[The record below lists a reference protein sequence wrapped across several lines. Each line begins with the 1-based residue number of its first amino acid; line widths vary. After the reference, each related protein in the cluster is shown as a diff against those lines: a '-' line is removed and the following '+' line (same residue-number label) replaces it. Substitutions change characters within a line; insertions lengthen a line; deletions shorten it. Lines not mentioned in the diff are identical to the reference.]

1 MIFCVFI
8 FIFSLEPTVRE
19 QPDENDFH
27 RYYSI
32 FFESTILKV
41 LDHSYFQSSLAR
53 IRRHFDNGI
62 WNDTLQ
68 LKIFRTWISVWTN
81 YFLSKFPKMKIDESA
96 WKIIH
101 YNNPSLLF
109 EEHWSKTFHLLLY
122 ASVPS
127 NSVCLEVNS
136 RPPYFSLQVKFWW
149 GLMLFFGRFTAVEYS
164 YDVFI
169 FHETFVP
176 VNGEHSSRH

>member
-41 LDHSYFQSSLAR
+41 LDHSYVQSSLAR

-81 YFLSKFPKMKIDESA
+81 YFLSKFPKTKIDESA
-96 WKIIH
+96 WKIILMIIRACSSKNIGPRH
-101 YNNPSLLF
+101 FTYYCMLLF
-109 EEHWSKTFHLLLY
+109 RQILY
-122 ASVPS
+122 VLKL
-127 NSVCLEVNS
+127 V
-136 RPPYFSLQVKFWW
+136 Q
-149 GLMLFFGRFTAVEYS
+149 GLH
-164 YDVFI
+164 VFYYK
-169 FHETFVP
+169 
-176 VNGEHSSRH
+176 